1 LACGEHATPSGGE
14 VNRVTVMVAVLV
26 TVAGFAVVVGL
37 AWSIVRA
44 LKDPP

>member
-1 LACGEHATPSGGE
+1 
-14 VNRVTVMVAVLV
+14 MVAALV